1 MAKQTNFKMFNF
13 TEAIAEIRKVVN
25 FTDLEGE
32 QKNEET
38 SAEVPQEATKF
49 STYDL
54 KDGSKIDL
62 SALEI
67 GADAMLVDE
76 SGNATQAPDGEY
88 ELVDGTMISVAS
100 GKVEGVETA
109 KAEEPGVEEE
119 EMSNDTSEKFEA
131 IDSNIETL
139 KAENESLKSANKELE
154 GRIQTLESKFSE
166 SMDQVLDLVAE
177 IAKGPSDEPTR
188 KPKANAFSGHESK
201 DAKAE
206 RFLNRFAK

>member
-1 MAKQTNFKMFNF
+1 MFNF

-25 FTDLEGE
+25 FTDLEGD
-32 QKNEET
+32 QATNET
-38 SAEVPQEATKF
+38 SADAPQEARF

-54 KDGSKIDL
+54 KDGSKIEL
-62 SALEI
+62 TALEI

-76 SGNATQAPDGEY
+76 SGNATPAPDGEY

-100 GKVEGVETA
+100 GKVEGVESA
-109 KAEEPGVEEE
+109 IAETPVVEE
-119 EMSNDTSEKFEA
+119 EMSKDNSEKFES

-166 SMDQVLDLVAE
+166 SLGQVLDLVAE

-188 KPKANAFSGHESK
+188 KPKATAFSGHESK

>member
-119 EMSNDTSEKFEA
+119 EMSNDTSEKFEV
-131 IDSNIETL
+131 IDADIDIL
-139 KAENESLKSANKELE
+139 KAENASLKSANKELE
-154 GRIQTLESKFSE
+154 TRIQTLESKFSE

-177 IAKGPSDEPTR
+177 IAKGPSEEPTR

>member
-1 MAKQTNFKMFNF
+1 MFNF

-25 FTDLEGE
+25 FTDLEGD

-38 SAEVPQEATKF
+38 SAEAPQEARF

-119 EMSNDTSEKFEA
+119 EMSKDNSEKFEA

>member
-1 MAKQTNFKMFNF
+1 MFNF
-13 TEAIAEIRKVVN
+13 TEAIAEIRKVVS
-25 FTDLEGE
+25 FTDQEGDQRKDE
-32 QKNEET
+32 A
-38 SAEVPQEATKF
+38 SAEAPQEARF

-54 KDGSKIDL
+54 KDGSKIEL

-100 GKVEGVETA
+100 GKVEGVETP
-109 KAEEPGVEEE
+109 KAEEPGVEGE
-119 EMSNDTSEKFEA
+119 EMSSDNSEKFEV
-131 IDSNIETL
+131 IDTEIDTL
-139 KAENESLKSANKELE
+139 KVENESLKSANKELE

-166 SMDQVLDLVAE
+166 SMDQVLTLVAE
-177 IAKGPSDEPTR
+177 IAKGPSNEPTR
-188 KPKANAFSGHESK
+188 KPSGHAFSGHESK

-206 RFLNRFAK
+206 NFLKRFAK

>member
-1 MAKQTNFKMFNF
+1 
-13 TEAIAEIRKVVN
+13 
-25 FTDLEGE
+25 
-32 QKNEET
+32 
-38 SAEVPQEATKF
+38 
-49 STYDL
+49 
-54 KDGSKIDL
+54 
-62 SALEI
+62 
-67 GADAMLVDE
+67 
-76 SGNATQAPDGEY
+76 
-88 ELVDGTMISVAS
+88 MISVAS

-119 EMSNDTSEKFEA
+119 EMSKDNSEKFEA

>member
-1 MAKQTNFKMFNF
+1 MFNF

-25 FTDLEGE
+25 FTDLEGD
-32 QKNEET
+32 
-38 SAEVPQEATKF
+38 AEKKDAPVENPEPAKF

-119 EMSNDTSEKFEA
+119 EMSNDNSEKFEV
-131 IDSNIETL
+131 IDADIDIL
-139 KAENESLKSANKELE
+139 KAENENLKSVNKELE
-154 GRIQTLESKFSE
+154 SRIQTLESKFSE
-166 SMDQVLDLVAE
+166 SMDQVLNLVAE

>member
-1 MAKQTNFKMFNF
+1 MFNF

-25 FTDLEGE
+25 FTDLEGD
-32 QKNEET
+32 QTKEET
-38 SAEVPQEATKF
+38 SAEAPQEARF

-54 KDGSKIDL
+54 KDGSKIEL
-62 SALEI
+62 TALEI

-76 SGNATQAPDGEY
+76 SGNATPAPDGEY

-109 KAEEPGVEEE
+109 VAETPGVEEE
-119 EMSNDTSEKFEA
+119 EMSNDNSEKFEV
-131 IDSNIETL
+131 IDADIDIL

-166 SMDQVLDLVAE
+166 SLGQVLDLVAE